1 MNAPPGQNLQVTHL
15 GKYYPPIFGGMEM
28 HLQQICECSRNL
40 VTPRAIVANG
50 DNSRV
55 DEVYN
60 GVQVTRLRSRGL
72 FARTPMVPSYFSEI
86 AKIRDGIVHL
96 HHPNPIP
103 TLAMVTHLRRDLPI
117 VVTYHMDIFKQKY
130 LKHVFHPALN
140 AILRRCDTI
149 IVTSPQ
155 YLDTSAVLRPYREK
169 CRVVP
174 LAIDVAAHLQ
184 SIQPAEVTRLRSSS
198 KRPIVLAAGRL
209 VAYKGFRYL
218 IEAMKNIDADLW
230 IVGEGPLAY
239 ELSQVAAPLK
249 EKVQFIGRVENIA
262 NYFAACD
269 IFVLPSI
276 NRTEAFGIVQIEA
289 LASGKP
295 VINTSLE
302 TGVPHVSL
310 HNETGFTVPPR
321 DSNALAAAISRL
333 LNDADL
339 RTRMGNAGRRR
350 ASEVFDIR
358 VMAEST
364 CSIYEEVA
372 ARRWPGRFAPF
383 SVHAAAKSG

>member
-1 MNAPPGQNLQVTHL
+1 MNAPSDQKLLVTHL

-28 HLQQICECSRNL
+28 HLQQICECSRNV

-50 DNSRV
+50 DNCRV
-55 DEVYN
+55 DEIYN
-60 GVQVTRLRSRGL
+60 GVQVTRLRNRGL
-72 FARTPMVPSYFSEI
+72 FARTPLVPSYFSEI

-96 HHPNPIP
+96 HHPNPIA
-103 TLAMVTHLRRDLPI
+103 TLAMVTHLRREIPI

-130 LKHVFHPALN
+130 LKHVFHPALH

-155 YLDTSAVLRPYREK
+155 YLDTSPVLRPYREK

-184 SIQPAEVTRLRSSS
+184 SIQPAEVTRLRNNA
-198 KRPIVLAAGRL
+198 KRPIILAAGRL
-209 VAYKGFRYL
+209 VAYKGFGYL
-218 IEAMKNIDADLW
+218 IEAMKDIDADLW
-230 IVGEGPLAY
+230 IVGEGPLRD
-239 ELSQVAAPLK
+239 ELLAMAASIK

-321 DSNALAAAISRL
+321 DSSALAGALSRL
-333 LNDADL
+333 LADAGL
-339 RTRMGNAGRRR
+339 RARMGSAARRR
-350 ASEVFDIR
+350 ATEVFDIR
-358 VMAEST
+358 VMADST
-364 CSIYEEVA
+364 SSIYEDVA
-372 ARRWPGRFAPF
+372 ARQWPGRFAPF
-383 SVHAAAKSG
+383 ASHSAAKSG